1 MIGCWAGICA
11 LWQGSCHIMDDHK
24 LRLRFENGLSTSR
37 GENAVRRVYKRVRAM
52 LSSSSPEERLDAAH
66 GLLRDQET
74 LREQLLVQQFRAQ
87 KFAKRRVEGTTENV
101 EKRRIDLEAELE
113 ERRNTYHDL
122 KTRFPKTETKGR
134 QESRD
139 LLLPASTCETQLAQL
154 RKREEE
160 LDRLIHQQ
168 RRDFEKWKEMAVLV
182 EDVLRELPST
192 EDLQTKSKSTD
203 SPASDV
209 EPRIK

>member
-1 MIGCWAGICA
+1 
-11 LWQGSCHIMDDHK
+11 MDDHK
-24 LRLRFENGLSTSR
+24 LRLRFENGLSTSQR
-37 GENAVRRVYKRVRAM
+37 EKVVRRVHKRVWAM
-52 LSSSSPEERLDAAH
+52 LSSTSPDERLDAAH

-74 LREQLLVQQFRAQ
+74 LRGQLLVQQLRAQ
-87 KFAKRRVEGTTENV
+87 KIAKRRVEGTTDSV
-101 EKRRIDLEAELE
+101 EKRRTDLEAELD
-113 ERRNTYHDL
+113 ERRATYRDL

-134 QESRD
+134 SESRE
-139 LLLPASTCETQLAQL
+139 LLLPASTCEAQLSQL

-168 RRDFEKWKEMAVLV
+168 RRDFTKWKELAARV

-209 EPRIK
+209 EPKIK